1 MFISMNP
8 SFMYSNIVVPPQF
21 FELSKPR
28 SIQSFSYN
36 FMGDIIVIFPITS

>member
-8 SFMYSNIVVPPQF
+8 SFMYSNIVIPPQS

-28 SIQSFSYN
+28 SI
-36 FMGDIIVIFPITS
+36 